1 MVLHFK
7 YVGENLYFSDFSSTV
22 LFMLEQIDLRMRF
35 YKIRQHSATFGKI
48 LHESTRFCNILSANR
63 NDNEYQIREAK
74 SCYQSFRE
82 LHLAA
87 NICKIDRNY
96 KKLCLGI
103 LSDVKVDMTDTT
115 RHDTTRHDT
124 TITGLRDDEQQ
135 LRYSSSKNW

>member
-1 MVLHFK
+1 MTILQ
-7 YVGENLYFSDFSSTV
+7 DSTK
-22 LFMLEQIDLRMRF
+22 FYDILEDSVIF
-35 YKIRQHSATFGKI
+35 YKTLQDSLRFCKI

-63 NDNEYQIREAK
+63 NDNEYQIRETK

-87 NICKIDRNY
+87 KICKIDRNY

-135 LRYSSSKNW
+135 LRYSSSKNLADTVKPRK